1 MIFGETAAEDCP
13 KDQPGCIC
21 EDKMGFM
28 LFGSNLGAKAPHIDA
43 KTPLP
48 MYKIKSYGSWMADTS
63 IFGVV
68 FQDFSSNL
76 TACGAVNRVFGV
88 NKYASD
94 YIPV

>member
-1 MIFGETAAEDCP
+1 
-13 KDQPGCIC
+13 
-21 EDKMGFM
+21 
-28 LFGSNLGAKAPHIDA
+28 
-43 KTPLP
+43 
-48 MYKIKSYGSWMADTS
+48 MYNIKSYGSWMADTS

-68 FQDFSSNL
+68 FQNFSSNL